1 MYYSCNMSAL
11 PVGKEN
17 HQRSGDMNPP
27 SQWSRWPACNLSS
40 TCVGS
45 HLHSLGI
52 ILKDL
57 SGSHQV
63 KKTNKNPKI
72 DCTQSKSQ
80 GPFFNIINWFPST
93 LYPSFLRGRVK
104 KTCMYTTCIFA
115 NFDLTCQHL
124 DKSVLATPSQ
134 RKGDKF
140 SPITWFI
147 AFHDH
152 WDHFGCFRNICG
164 PF

>member
-1 MYYSCNMSAL
+1 
-11 PVGKEN
+11 
-17 HQRSGDMNPP
+17 MNPP

-57 SGSHQV
+57 SGSDQV

-80 GPFFNIINWFPST
+80 GPFFNIIN
-93 LYPSFLRGRVK
+93 LIH
-104 KTCMYTTCIFA
+104 CISWA
-115 NFDLTCQHL
+115 L
-124 DKSVLATPSQ
+124 
-134 RKGDKF
+134 
-140 SPITWFI
+140 
-147 AFHDH
+147 
-152 WDHFGCFRNICG
+152 G
-164 PF
+164 PFWLLSDHLQTILDPKTQLCAPRFWSCGVFRAVPCGAWSMYNGHTQQLKNDQKVNFGGKFFWCLFHLILGNLSKTF